1 MKITKESISTIL
13 SLNFKHGDTN
23 INSLNTL
30 NTIFGDEVL
39 NYIIE
44 HNLIHVLISLEYNY
58 IIRNECYCLIHFKLC
73 NLTEYICLHN
83 AKGINFFNKLIEISN
98 SEEPVLKSNIIH
110 KIGENRYIIIIPDE
124 FYSNN
129 NINSIK
135 RLFGYLRKGDFYETF
150 KDEVA
155 KHRKNVISLVDIFG
169 GVDENI
175 FLTYDYYV
183 KRDIN

>member
-1 MKITKESISTIL
+1 MDKQAISTLL
-13 SLNFKHGDTN
+13 SLNFKNAN
-23 INSLNTL
+23 IDSLNTL
-30 NTIFGDEVL
+30 NIIFNEKNL

-44 HNLIHVLISLEYNY
+44 HDLIRVLISLEYNY
-58 IIRNECYCLIHFKLC
+58 RMRNECYCLIYFKLC
-73 NLTEYICLHN
+73 NLTEYLSLHN
-83 AKGINFFNKLIEISN
+83 AKGIHFFNKLIEISN
-98 SEEPVLKSNIIH
+98 NKESLLKSDIIH

-129 NINSIK
+129 NEKSIK
-135 RLFGYLRKGDFYETF
+135 RLFRYLGEGDFYETF

-155 KHRKNVISLVDIFG
+155 KHRKNIISLVDTFG

-183 KRDIN
+183 KRDVN